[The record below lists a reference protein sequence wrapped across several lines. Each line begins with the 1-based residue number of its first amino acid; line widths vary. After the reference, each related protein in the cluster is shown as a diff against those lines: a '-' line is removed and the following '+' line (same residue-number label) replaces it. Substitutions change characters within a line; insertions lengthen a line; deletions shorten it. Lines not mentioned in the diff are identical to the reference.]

1 MLIVPRWLGSCVQ
14 ASSLLLQSLQLMDA
28 PLSYPTRQ
36 HLHLRIDPVSHLSST
51 SPPSADFVANTPNG
65 PSKGSTLCS
74 VLCMHDFRS
83 DDPDHLPF
91 CKYEILDIV
100 RKEESGWWAAVRS
113 DGDQIGWIPQ
123 AFVNTLSDE
132 MAERL
137 RRTRQEFRER
147 EYNAGQ
153 LYTSASAS
161 SHSTSPLHET
171 AGHATTSPIRSRRRM
186 DERERVSLT
195 LLLVSLIN
203 CISQQKTP
211 SPQTA
216 LSRAQDTP
224 SPSSHSDPPYR
235 NMFRYR
241 KPSHE
246 LHSKT
251 LHSARS
257 SLGLDNSTAFPPS
270 SSEEDGP
277 QSHNRAVT
285 VPEPAVK
292 RRPSTRLRTLHE
304 IASFAGLSSSYTAKE
319 GQQIK
324 PTRPKPDPQLSTEKP
339 LPKSP
344 QSEKPAVDPDGYV
357 FYGTVDEL
365 VEKLTSDKSNL
376 DPASELSPVF
386 PRAPH

>member
-1 MLIVPRWLGSCVQ
+1 
-14 ASSLLLQSLQLMDA
+14 MDA
-28 PLSYPTRQ
+28 PLPYPTRQ
-36 HLHLRIDPVSHLSST
+36 HLHLRIDPALRPSRTT
-51 SPPSADFVANTPNG
+51 SPPSAGSVAKTPNG
-65 PSKGSTLCS
+65 PSKGSSALCS
-74 VLCMHDFRS
+74 VLCMHDFHS
-83 DDPDHLPF
+83 DDPDHLSF
-91 CKYEILDIV
+91 CKHEILDIV
-100 RKEESGWWAAVRS
+100 KKEESGWWAAVRS

-153 LYTSASAS
+153 LYASASAS
-161 SHSTSPLHET
+161 SHSISPLHET
-171 AGHATTSPIRSRRRM
+171 AGHGTTSSPIRNRRRM

-203 CISQQKTP
+203 SNAQQQTP
-211 SPQTA
+211 SPSTA

-224 SPSSHSDPPYR
+224 QSTSNSDPPYR

-251 LHSARS
+251 LHSVRS
-257 SLGLDNSTAFPPS
+257 SSGFDNSTAFPPS
-270 SSEEDGP
+270 SSEEDAP
-277 QSHNRAVT
+277 QYRSRAGT
-285 VPEPAVK
+285 LPESTIK

-304 IASFAGLSSSYTAKE
+304 IASFAGLSSSYAAKE
-319 GQQIK
+319 GQQLQ
-324 PTRPKPDPQLSTEKP
+324 PTRPKPDPQLPTDKP

-344 QSEKPAVDPDGYV
+344 RSPKPAVDPDGQAV
-357 FYGTVDEL
+357 YGTVDEL
-365 VEKLTSDKSNL
+365 VEKLTSDNSNL
-376 DPASELSPVF
+376 DPSSELSAVF
-386 PRAPH
+386 SRVLH